1 MSGGIGLR
9 DIAWPLWELRVASFA
24 SDPPVALTT
33 HLHLT
38 SPTHLTLAPVA
49 TLRWVESSL
58 GLPVWLPV
66 SLMAYEQ
73 FSQAALRAV
82 NTYSSA
88 AQRDAV
94 LPFVNGNADALKKLT
109 QVCRMRRTDGA
120 DAEQLTQPPALLVP
134 PRFVLA
140 STLVS
145 RRALCS
151 RGRAQPSQRARRDA
165 SVRLL
170 LPPSSVAHRPR
181 PHQPTIAQVLIAA
194 HLPSDLEKRTL
205 RGLSALLGAPLVEA
219 HWERLSPAGRTW
231 LCRVLFFLP
240 AVPWGREGWR
250 DTEAAR
256 ASSKPPNEDGTAPT
270 AVLELELLCLEMLVM
285 ARPLHALFDD
295 SSEDG
300 RKASARNSVLPYQP
314 HAPDTC
320 PYPPH
325 PADGPGGSEGVARY
339 SALLLLLAPV
349 RPQDVAKS
357 FPQVSD
363 DPHRRFLGGSAGSV
377 AAGCRLSVH
386 ELGAGCRL
394 LQRTA

>member
-109 QVCRMRRTDGA
+109 
-120 DAEQLTQPPALLVP
+120 
-134 PRFVLA
+134 
-140 STLVS
+140 
-145 RRALCS
+145 
-151 RGRAQPSQRARRDA
+151 
-165 SVRLL
+165 
-170 LPPSSVAHRPR
+170 
-181 PHQPTIAQVLIAA
+181 QVLIAA